1 MVVNETVNEAANAR
15 AVTGGTSVTRKIRI
29 GVAGLGAVAQ
39 SVHLPLIQRRWDLF
53 DLVAVADLSAAAA
66 ASVGGQ
72 FGVRPEHHYGSLTDM
87 LDGEDAGGEPLE
99 GVLLLTSGSHG
110 AAAAECVRRG
120 VAVFCEKPLAY
131 SIAEIDDLQRA
142 EADADRPMLLLGYMK
157 EYDPAV
163 ERLRERL
170 PDPALIRYVNV
181 EVLHPSG
188 PSQLAYANLHPPA
201 GDVDPDALGAAIDA
215 SNAVVASA
223 IGADAPRPFAE
234 LYANVILGSL
244 IHDISVVRHLFGGI
258 RDVETA
264 TWWAKGDRPG
274 SLEIA
279 GTISDAARIHLHW
292 HYLEDYPCYR
302 ETVTVHHT
310 TGSLELE
317 FTVPYLLNAPTE
329 LRIVSRNGDGES
341 ALVIRDVTEAF
352 ERELVA
358 FHAMVTEGIRPPTGS
373 AEGRR
378 DVLTGQAITRALAQ
392 TEGVVL
398 SGEVAA
404 L

>member
-1 MVVNETVNEAANAR
+1 MAVNAVGGVGNA
-15 AVTGGTSVTRKIRI
+15 GGRSTSKIRI

-39 SVHLPLIQRRWDLF
+39 SVHLPLLQRRWDLF
-53 DLVAVADLSAAAA
+53 ELAAVADLSAEAA

-72 FGVRPEHHYGSLTDM
+72 FSVAAEHRYGSLSGM
-87 LDGEDAGGEPLE
+87 LDGEELD

-131 SIAEIDDLQRA
+131 SVAEIDDLQRA

-163 ERLRERL
+163 ERLRARL
-170 PDPALIRYVNV
+170 PEPALIRYVNV

-188 PSQLAYANLHPPA
+188 PSQLAYANLRPPA
-201 GDVDPDALGAAIDA
+201 ADVDPDALRTVVEA
-215 SNAVVASA
+215 SNAVVANA
-223 IGADAPRPFAE
+223 IGADAPRPFAD

-244 IHDISVVRHLFGGI
+244 IHDIAVVRHLFGGI
-258 RDVETA
+258 RDVEAA
-264 TWWAKGDRPG
+264 TWWAKHDRPG
-274 SLEIA
+274 SLEIS

-292 HYLEDYPCYR
+292 HYLEDYPRYR

-329 LRIVSRNGDGES
+329 LRIVSRDGDGES
-341 ALVIRDVTEAF
+341 VEVVRDVAEAF

-358 FHAMVTEGIRPPTGS
+358 FHAMVTDGVAPPTGS

-378 DVLTGQAITRALAQ
+378 DVLTGQLITRALARA
-392 TEGVVL
+392 EGVAV
-398 SGEVAA
+398 SGEVVA

>member
-1 MVVNETVNEAANAR
+1 VAVETRPNA
-15 AVTGGTSVTRKIRI
+15 SKKIRV

-53 DLVAVADLSAAAA
+53 ELVAVADLSAQAA

-72 FGVRPEHHYGSLTDM
+72 FGVDAEHRYGTLSQM
-87 LDGEDAGGEPLE
+87 LDGQEEKAQRLD

-131 SIAEIDDLQRA
+131 SIAEIDDVQRA
-142 EADADRPMLLLGYMK
+142 EAEADRPMLLLGYMK
-157 EYDPAV
+157 EYDAAV
-163 ERLRERL
+163 ERLEARL
-170 PDPALIRYVNV
+170 PDASLIRYVNV

-188 PSQLAYANLHPPA
+188 QSQLEYANLRPPA
-201 GDVDPDALGAAIDA
+201 GDVDAAALAEVIEA
-215 SNAVVASA
+215 SNAVVRSA
-223 IGADAPRPFAE
+223 IGSEAPRPFAD

-244 IHDISVVRHLFGGI
+244 IHDIAVVRHLFGGI

-264 TWWAKGDRPG
+264 TWWAKDDRPG
-274 SLEIA
+274 SLEVS

-292 HYLEDYPCYR
+292 HYLEDYPRYR

-329 LRIVSRNGDGES
+329 LRVVARDGDGES
-341 ALVIRDVTEAF
+341 VEVIRDVAEAF
-352 ERELVA
+352 ECELVA
-358 FHAMVTEGIRPPTGS
+358 FHAMVTNGIRPPTGS
-373 AEGRR
+373 KEGRS
-378 DVLTGQAITRALAQ
+378 DVLTGQAITAALALS
-392 TEGVVL
+392 EGVAV

-404 L
+404 LRR

>member
-1 MVVNETVNEAANAR
+1 MVVSEPTPKLAASGAR
-15 AVTGGTSVTRKIRI
+15 RIRI

-53 DLVAVADLSAAAA
+53 ELVAVADLSAQAA

-72 FGVRPEHHYGSLTDM
+72 FGVDAEHRYGTLSQM
-87 LDGEDAGGEPLE
+87 LDGQEEKAQRLD

-131 SIAEIDDLQRA
+131 SIAEIDDVQRA

-157 EYDPAV
+157 EYDAAV
-163 ERLRERL
+163 RRLGARL
-170 PDPALIRYVNV
+170 PDASLIRYVNV

-188 PSQLAYANLHPPA
+188 QSQLEYANLRPPA
-201 GDVDPDALGAAIDA
+201 GDVDAAALADVIEA
-215 SNAVVASA
+215 SNAVVRNA
-223 IGADAPRPFAE
+223 IGSDAPRPFAE

-244 IHDISVVRHLFGGI
+244 IHDIAVVRHLFGGI

-264 TWWAKGDRPG
+264 TWWAKDDRPG
-274 SLEIA
+274 SLEVS

-292 HYLEDYPCYR
+292 HYLEDYPRYR

-329 LRIVSRNGDGES
+329 LRVVSRDGDGES
-341 ALVIRDVTEAF
+341 VEVIRDVAEAF
-352 ERELVA
+352 ECELVA
-358 FHAMVTEGIRPPTGS
+358 FHAMVTNGIRPPTGS
-373 AEGRR
+373 KEGRS
-378 DVLTGQAITRALAQ
+378 DVLTGQAITAALARS
-392 TEGVVL
+392 EGVTV

-404 L
+404 LQR